1 MACLSPSIGADA
13 RALSYARIAT
23 RRPGSSGETDG
34 REIVTNWV
42 RHIATLTAAATA
54 FLAAPIANADPVAD
68 FYSGKTITLL
78 IGFGPGGGYDTY
90 ARVLARHFSKHIPGN
105 PGIVPQNMP
114 GSGGVK
120 VANYMYNAAPKNG
133 TYLQMIATSAAL
145 EPLFGNKVAK
155 YDPTKFSWIGNMDK
169 DTASCGVWQ
178 SAGIRKFSDM
188 LTKEVVFGATGPSAS
203 TGQHALV
210 LRNMLGAKVKLITG
224 YKGTKEINLAMER
237 GEVGATCG
245 MFLSSVK
252 SDFDA
257 DVKSGKLKIIIQFGR
272 TNEPYFGDAAN
283 IYDLLKTDE
292 EKATADI
299 IFQQSEITRPVGGTP
314 GVPAE
319 RTAAL
324 RKAFVETMSDPGL
337 MADATKIRIDI
348 RPMTGEQL
356 SAAFASFYKAPP
368 EVLKK
373 AIAATSR

>member
-1 MACLSPSIGADA
+1 M
-13 RALSYARIAT
+13 
-23 RRPGSSGETDG
+23 
-34 REIVTNWV
+34 TNWV
-42 RHIATLTAAATA
+42 RHIATLTAATTA

-90 ARVLARHFSKHIPGN
+90 GRVLARHFGKHIPGN
-105 PGIVPQNMP
+105 PSIVPQNMP

-133 TYLQMIATSAAL
+133 TYLQIIATSAAL

-178 SAGIRKFSDM
+178 TAGIRKFSDM

-292 EKATADI
+292 EKETADI